1 MRDPASYFVGGEGKF
16 PQLFLHLLKIFF
28 AFRWTAVLIV
38 LRRLTKIRRPVIC
51 PSVLGAIGATG
62 VSAEAPIADKLAACP
77 GLAIAA
83 LQ

>member
-1 MRDPASYFVGGEGKF
+1 M
-16 PQLFLHLLKIFF
+16 
-28 AFRWTAVLIV
+28 
-38 LRRLTKIRRPVIC
+38 IC